1 MQLALYAPTSASSGR
16 YLSGG
21 LFTRKSDE
29 RIWYYIADEG
39 EQIQLGVSGA
49 ENIVVTG
56 PQIMSAI
63 LDDFAILTILPDEAR
78 FQILAAQ
85 WRRERGVTSSP
96 VQMAMCPSY
105 QRIMTMS
112 DRALPL
118 ILRQLE
124 SEGDDPD
131 HWFWALRYITDA
143 DPVPP
148 EDRGNMKRMAAAW
161 LDWGRRHGI
170 AW

>member
-1 MQLALYAPTSASSGR
+1 MYRTAQSPQQTAYVRSLIGLAYGQRQNWFLLGEDDPQHVHATNTRTERVQPLSFAGSPISAYSV
-16 YLSGG
+16 
-21 LFTRKSDE
+21 FSDE
-29 RIWYYIADEG
+29 ATFDA
-39 EQIQLGVSGA
+39 L
-49 ENIVVTG
+49 
-56 PQIMSAI
+56 
-63 LDDFAILTILPDEAR
+63 AR
-78 FQILAAQ
+78 Q
-85 WRRERGVTSSP
+85 WRKECGVTSSP

-105 QRIMTMS
+105 QSIMTMS

-131 HWFWALRYITDA
+131 HWFWALHHITHA
-143 DPVPP
+143 DPVKP
-148 EDRGNMKRMAAAW
+148 EDRGNMIRMAAAW